1 MRKLYV
7 GVIAIF
13 TLLSTSGMVL
23 AKGANKI
30 NPKADADLIEKI
42 IQSIPSPIEMT
53 MLMKES
59 GVTYDRNMLNDYNN
73 SDKYTT
79 NYKKA
84 LNLGIYSTN
93 LCFSNIYGKTQDA
106 IHYLD
111 AVQDLAEGLA
121 IDQFFEYSTL
131 KALAEKENLDE
142 LIQSTT
148 RNFEKINNHL
158 HEQNRDVISALLLT
172 GGWIESTHLT
182 TLIYS
187 KSSGRADIQAV
198 LKEKIAEQKF
208 VLERLMLLLDIYSS
222 KPQVPELLNSMEK
235 LQDIYDDVE
244 IITTG
249 TGEMKVIEHDDGT
262 IEFVSDESSSVKI
275 SSTQITQITNI
286 LVDIRKSII
295 Q

>member
-13 TLLSTSGMVL
+13 TLLGTSGMVL

-30 NPKADADLIEKI
+30 NPADADLIEQI

-93 LCFSNIYGKTQDA
+93 LGFSNIYGKTQDA

-131 KALAEKENLDE
+131 KELAEKDNLDE

-244 IITTG
+244 ITTTG
-249 TGEMKVIEHDDGT
+249 TGDMKVIENPDGT
-262 IEFVSDESSSVKI
+262 IEFVSDETSTVNI
-275 SSTQITQITNI
+275 SSAQVTQITNI
-286 LVDIRKSII
+286 LKDIRNNII
-295 Q
+295 K

>member
-13 TLLSTSGMVL
+13 TLLGTSGMVL

-30 NPKADADLIEKI
+30 NPADADLIEQI

-59 GVTYDRNMLNDYNN
+59 GVTYDRSMLNDYNN

-93 LCFSNIYGKTQDA
+93 LGFSNIYGKTQDA

-131 KALAEKENLDE
+131 KALAEKDNLDE

-187 KSSGRADIQAV
+187 KSSGRSDIQSV

-244 IITTG
+244 ITTSG
-249 TGEMKVIEHDDGT
+249 SGDMKVIENPDGT
-262 IEFVSDESSSVKI
+262 IEFVSDETSTVKI
-275 SSTQITQITNI
+275 IFGTSN
-286 LVDIRKSII
+286 
-295 Q
+295 